1 MQPNFFIVGA
11 PKAGT
16 TSLDSYLDQHPQIYM
31 SPIKEPSH
39 FASELRPEN
48 FHPRFHPQIQS
59 EMESLRQYLAGP
71 MTEKRFGGPVV
82 DWENY
87 RRLFQNAREGQAIGE
102 ASASYLW
109 SATAAGNI
117 ATRIPRAKIVM
128 ILRDPAERAYS
139 QYLQAVSEG
148 LVHRSFGEQVR
159 LSLKDKN
166 EPFDVLNPLLE
177 FGLYYNQVKRYLQV
191 FPAGNIKIYLYEDYR
206 RNPKETLADLFRFL
220 SVDPSFHPDMTRR
233 MMEPHVPQFVKAAY
247 FLKRYGL
254 WQRVKRWSPRFLE
267 RALRAAA
274 FRKRANLALSPE
286 DRQTLQA
293 YYRDDILR
301 LADLLNRDLG
311 AWLS

>member
-48 FHPRFHPQIQS
+48 FHPRFRPQIQS

-117 ATRIPRAKIVM
+117 STRIPRAKIVM

-139 QYLQAVSEG
+139 QYLQAVSGG

-177 FGLYYNQVKRYLQV
+177 FGLYYDQVKRYLQV
-191 FPAGNIKIYLYEDYR
+191 FPAGNVKIYLYEDYK

-220 SVDPSFHPDMTRR
+220 SVDPGFHPDMTRR

-267 RALRAAA
+267 RPLRAAA